1 MRTFKLYL
9 SEGPT
14 TWGNNEKGVFHELL
28 TGYHLNGRKH
38 IKDPKGRPGETAK
51 QAHDRLHKQAMAH
64 GGKKL
69 VDACHAK
76 AKAAAEDIRKQVG
89 NVKHVHWTSKAG
101 DVERVT
107 GVKVANQKDDASD
120 IIVSDHTGK
129 HHGISLKVSD
139 KTAKVPA
146 SSLGQKSSGRKTVT
160 LSTGHKEK
168 IIGKH
173 PELKGKNK
181 DARKKWASENPEKH
195 AEIKKMNQKALGDVA
210 KKHAR
215 ELNARIRL
223 GGKHVDHVINHLRD
237 VMGAKKAPMQQ
248 AGHNYIKHTTYQNK
262 SGIHHHT
269 SNPGGD
275 HEHIFN
281 QIKANPKSLKVSHT
295 AGGTVNFHL
304 NGKRFASQS
313 HKFDSQSDPL
323 STMKT
328 AGRIA

>member
-1 MRTFKLYL
+1 MRNFKAYL
-9 SEGPT
+9 MEGPT

-28 TGYHLNGRKH
+28 TGYYLTGRKH
-38 IKDPKGRPGETAK
+38 IKDPKGRPGETSK
-51 QAHDRLHKQAMAH
+51 QAHDRLHKQAVAH
-64 GGKKL
+64 GGKKII
-69 VDACHAK
+69 DAAHAK
-76 AKAAAEDIRKQVG
+76 AKAAADDIRKQVG
-89 NVKHVHWTSKAG
+89 NVKHVHWTSKSG

-107 GVKVANQKDDASD
+107 GVKVPNQKDDASD
-120 IIVSDHTGK
+120 IIVTDHTGK

-146 SSLGQKSSGRKTVT
+146 SSLGQKSSGRKTVN
-160 LSTGHKEK
+160 LSGGHKAK
-168 IIGKH
+168 ITSLH
-173 PELKGKNK
+173 PELKGKNAK
-181 DARKKWASENPEKH
+181 ARKQWAADNPEKH
-195 AEIKKMNQKALGDVA
+195 AKVKQMNQRALGNVA

-215 ELNARIRL
+215 EMKARLRL

-237 VMGAKKAPMQQ
+237 VMGAKKAPMQD

-275 HEHIFN
+275 HEHIF
-281 QIKANPKSLKVSHT
+281 QAIKKDPKRMTVTHT
-295 AGGTVNFHL
+295 SGGTLNFHL
-304 NGKRFASQS
+304 DGKKFASQS

-328 AGRIA
+328 AGRIS

>member
-1 MRTFKLYL
+1 MRTFKLFL

-28 TGYHLNGRKH
+28 TGFHLNGRKH

-89 NVKHVHWTSKAG
+89 KIKHVYWTSKAG

-120 IIVSDHTGK
+120 IIVSDQGGT

-160 LSTGHKEK
+160 LSGAHKDR
-168 IIGKH
+168 ITSKH

-181 DARKKWASENPEKH
+181 AARKQWASENPDKH
-195 AEIKKMNQKALGDVA
+195 AEVKKMNQRALGDVA

-281 QIKANPKSLKVSHT
+281 QIKANPKSLKVSAT
-295 AGGTVNFHL
+295 AGGTVNFYL

>member
-1 MRTFKLYL
+1 MRNFKVYL
-9 SEGPT
+9 MEGPT

-28 TGYHLNGRKH
+28 TGYYLTGMKH
-38 IKDPKGRPGETAK
+38 IKDPKGRPGETSK

-64 GGKKL
+64 GGKKII
-69 VDACHAK
+69 DAAHAK
-76 AKAAAEDIRKQVG
+76 AKAAADDIRKQVG
-89 NVKHVHWTSKAG
+89 NVKHVHWTSKSG

-107 GVKVANQKDDASD
+107 GVKVPNQKDDASD
-120 IIVSDHTGK
+120 IIVTDHTGK

-146 SSLGQKSSGRKTVT
+146 SSLGQKSSGRKTVR
-160 LSTGHKEK
+160 LSGDHKAK
-168 IIGKH
+168 ITALH
-173 PELKGKNK
+173 PELKGKN
-181 DARKKWASENPEKH
+181 ARARRQWAADNPEKH
-195 AEIKKMNQKALGDVA
+195 AQVKQMNQRALGNVA

-215 ELNARIRL
+215 EMKARLRL

-237 VMGAKKAPMQQ
+237 VMGAKKAPMQD

-275 HEHIFN
+275 HEHIF
-281 QIKANPKSLKVSHT
+281 QAIKKDPKRLTVTHT
-295 AGGTVNFHL
+295 SGGTLNFHL
-304 NGKRFASQS
+304 DGKKFASQS

-328 AGRIA
+328 AGRIS